1 MDFLEKEMIKML
13 FKKPIRNS
21 MFVLFIILILLTN
34 IWSGFFSKLLYLTP
48 NIMSTDKTQIH
59 FISVGQG
66 DAVAI
71 KFASGETMLIDS
83 GTELYRSKL
92 IRYLDNIVLDG
103 KKIDYVVL
111 THPDLDHSGNMEY
124 IVNNYDIGVFY
135 RPPIYLESE
144 VEEGEKYSTNKT
156 YANIIKTLKS
166 RDIRI
171 EINSALNEIK
181 VGNSKI
187 SWIYPDKDDLIY
199 DEDDESNIYSA
210 VMILEDNGK
219 RAMFTG
225 DISESVERLLMNT
238 YDEEVLD
245 VDILKVAHHGSSG
258 STSSDFL
265 DATSPDYAF
274 ISVGEN
280 SYGHPANAMF
290 DRIIDYD
297 STHGTSLYDNIYRTD
312 VLGNI
317 ICTLDDE
324 VIIENVDNVDKYSFT
339 PFWIYTVLAVVALI
353 YFMFL
358 PYIKLWH
365 KEWVYNK
372 RNKNYGK

>member
-1 MDFLEKEMIKML
+1 MIKML
-13 FKKPIRNS
+13 LKKPIQNGI
-21 MFVLFIILILLTN
+21 FVLLMILLLLAN

-66 DAVAI
+66 DAIAI

-92 IRYLDNIVLDG
+92 IRYLNNVVLDS

-124 IVNNYDIGVFY
+124 IVSNYDIGTFY

-166 RDIRI
+166 RGISI
-171 EINSALNEIK
+171 EIS
-181 VGNSKI
+181 SKPKNI
-187 SWIYPDKDDLIY
+187 NIGKSRVSWIYPDKDDLIH
-199 DEDDESNIYSA
+199 DDDDASNIYSA
-210 VMILEDNGK
+210 VMLLEDNGK
-219 RAMFTG
+219 KALFTG
-225 DISESVERLLMNT
+225 DIGESVERLLLNT
-238 YDEEVLD
+238 YDESVLD
-245 VDILKVAHHGSSG
+245 VDILKIAHHGSSG

-265 DATSPDYAF
+265 EATSPDYAF

-280 SYGHPANAMF
+280 TYGHPANAML
-290 DRIIDYD
+290 DRIIEYD
-297 STHGTSLYDNIYRTD
+297 STHGTTLYKNIYRTD
-312 VLGNI
+312 KLGNI
-317 ICTLDDE
+317 ICSLDDD
-324 VIIENVDNVDKYSFT
+324 VIIENIDNIDKYSFT
-339 PFWIYTVLAVVALI
+339 PFWVYTVLAVASLLV
-353 YFMFL
+353 FMLL
-358 PYIKLWH
+358 PYIKL
-365 KEWVYNK
+365 KYKDWVYEK
-372 RNKNYGK
+372 RNKNYRNKT